1 MMQKHFFRW
10 PPRTATWWSDSTSWL
25 RYRRWLHRSS
35 FLPLWQHRQNLQTRW
50 YLQGTVRCQKVMQLS
65 MKKVLNHL
73 YIGCHVH
80 EDCNGNEYCEC
91 DEGTGCPGGS
101 VGSCR
106 LGCRDQVSS
115 AFLHFF
121 CKKRLLQGSS
131 CTLADGSP
139 GDCNSEHVCSP
150 PGIPKIRKI
159 TVRPFSRSVGFILQ
173 CECTG
178 NYTWLCWLWPKQR
191 GRHHDHHREQQ
202 PWSRSDVHNTGAGQ
216 PGNNRLC
223 NRELWGVHRRQFG
236 TKRRGLQ
243 TGKWHYTNVKEYYF
257 QSTISSPVRR
267 LRS

>member
-73 YIGCHVH
+73 SIGCHVH

-115 AFLHFF
+115 ACLHFF
-121 CKKRLLQGSS
+121 VKKTSSGKLLHISRWIAWWLQFRARLL
-131 CTLADGSP
+131 P
-139 GDCNSEHVCSP
+139 
-150 PGIPKIRKI
+150 
-159 TVRPFSRSVGFILQ
+159 
-173 CECTG
+173 TG
-178 NYTWLCWLWPKQR
+178 NPKDKKNHGETIFPVLWFYLTMWVHRQLHVIVLVVTQTTREPPWPSPWTTTLEQIRRAQHRCWTT
-191 GRHHDHHREQQ
+191 REQPTMQ
-202 PWSRSDVHNTGAGQ
+202 QGALGCSQ
-216 PGNNRLC
+216 KTV
-223 NRELWGVHRRQFG
+223 WDQTQGVAN
-236 TKRRGLQ
+236 
-243 TGKWHYTNVKEYYF
+243 W
-257 QSTISSPVRR
+257 
-267 LRS
+267 